1 MNNVGKMH
9 SKLNKEGSWGA
20 YDRLPLEIKR
30 LIQDAPF
37 NYSTRNI
44 PGALK
49 KLGREKVAEMIRAN
63 IKAHIKREAL
73 AHYGPA
79 HPQAS

>member
-1 MNNVGKMH
+1 MDNVGKMH

-20 YDRLPLEIKR
+20 YDRLPPEIKR
-30 LIQDAPF
+30 LIQEAPF
-37 NYSTRNI
+37 NYSTRSI

-79 HPQAS
+79 HPQA